1 MASKYFIPITTQK
14 NSNIYNNSNNGVGLL
29 ISSFTYNKYQF
40 KFSFPPPINVT
51 GKKRFPFLFHVLDTK
66 VKGFPFILYSKT
78 ESLGPQL

>member
-1 MASKYFIPITTQK
+1 MEWGFSSPPLHTTNT
-14 NSNIYNNSNNGVGLL
+14 NSN
-29 ISSFTYNKYQF
+29 
-40 KFSFPPPINVT
+40 FPFLPPINVT